1 MTSIKHFSNLVPVEP
16 FIHKAPLGAS
26 IPLPPFGKRCFNPT
40 SNNNNN
46 KKSKANSLLH
56 ESEALCLFHGLL
68 CSQHAED
75 ARCQWSTHARAGT
88 NEPNKSSPVHNPG
101 RGSGFVWLTAT
112 VVGPSLCPDKHW
124 NRYMTNGMSY
134 FPTQLLTSVPN
145 IFLSGEGQRIS
156 PG

>member
-1 MTSIKHFSNLVPVEP
+1 MEP

-26 IPLPPFGKRCFNPT
+26 IPLPPFGKRSFNPT
-40 SNNNNN
+40 SNN
-46 KKSKANSLLH
+46 KKKNQKKNQRQT
-56 ESEALCLFHGLL
+56 LCSMRVRPFVFHALL

-101 RGSGFVWLTAT
+101 RGRGFVWLTAT
-112 VVGPSLCPDKHW
+112 VVGPSLCLDKHW
-124 NRYMTNGMSY
+124 NRYLTKGMSY